1 MFVLCFARVLHLE
14 LYIMEPV
21 RASQRREGSIT
32 ETPSRQ
38 SFTPDTIQAQVGSQ
52 SRSASGNAVRPH
64 GSKSSNPDKQISQI
78 EKSVTHLLVAT
89 KQLLETLTQ
98 WSRGNAQEEEVSD
111 VYVRLGYE
119 FNLAC
124 RAFSSIGVETTDL
137 GPVPDL
143 LRSIL
148 EDTLSQPASPQAL
161 DNYLPRIRDIIIN
174 LLQGLKRKQSK
185 LRSKPVKDVTGQPS
199 RLGTQQPDRQ
209 TSTASPVSA
218 EAAANLFPVSD
229 GRRGSPDG
237 FDLSGTNLE
246 SGGPLPSMERSSL
259 RRSIRREPQKQ
270 IPSYDSSSTISST
283 TAQNLP
289 ILSPPHQD
297 MLTNAAT
304 PYLQPPLPSPQ
315 QDALTALQRGGD
327 LERRASRRFSSIQ
340 IQKHLGAS
348 PNGVPVIAPAQN
360 SPIPN
365 RGRETRESMRA
376 VTSRTLSQRGIQQ
389 TGHQTNDTSPSRLG
403 HPRPERIAEERE
415 EPPKLEVS
423 LPKFEPPQ
431 SAGPEDSPIAK
442 TPDEYHAPRLAAVT
456 NLEQQ
461 LGATVN
467 GPYSPSREAL
477 SYQPAQQMPTT
488 RLESP
493 MKQQPAVQNTARRFD
508 AHSATTVQE
517 SIPRP
522 PATVANVD
530 SSPPSA
536 KELTLFLQYKTR
548 IKKFVLSNGYE
559 ELTLARLQLAFIEKF
574 AWNTHNNGV
583 DLPEIYIQD
592 PVSGVR
598 HELEDLADVKDRSV
612 LVLNF
617 EVLDEVKKHFDEGIG
632 GLKSTL
638 ENVKVMLDGQGTMMQ
653 RFSDRQFE
661 ASKEM
666 ARLSAVPTPRA
677 SRVPTFDFDKADV
690 ATSAG
695 PASEASVAEVQN
707 LRRDIAVLK
716 QSYLTM
722 SSDFAAS
729 MANIKAKAAHVK
741 EAAATVAE
749 PSYEGAS
756 GRVHVNEGKKKLQT
770 DSEVLVN
777 RVDNLSDTVED
788 LRKDVVSRGVRPR
801 PADLDRL
808 SKEISGTAKALAQMK
823 EFMKREKPAWTKVWE
838 NELNQVCVE
847 REELSQQ
854 EELMAD
860 LHGDLED
867 VQNVFNLV
875 EEAMKQQNLQ
885 GSTGSFRQLN
895 KAVEIDP
902 TVDPGQAKEG
912 VLDEV
917 RALRPN
923 HEDRL
928 EAIER
933 AEAARRRELE
943 DRQGNEFQKEV
954 AEFVEEGKLKK
965 VGGMD
970 EVERVR
976 ELKERRARQENWET
990 QIKLEEEKARKKAER
1005 EAAKAT
1011 KAAAA
1016 GTAEGTVTDDV
1027 STAIMKE
1034 ATRVPLPPVGDG
1046 TTEDAN
1052 HRAQEGESYFD
1063 GAHTDR
1069 LPPVPA
1075 RADDITLPET
1085 STLPPLPPTHPNEE
1099 NESDTLP
1106 QLPPIKTEEKHDSVP
1121 GFLSSLISRGAL
1133 GDESPVDSK
1142 DEKHDSGSSWWK
1154 PAVFG

>member
-1 MFVLCFARVLHLE
+1 
-14 LYIMEPV
+14 MESV
-21 RASQRREGSIT
+21 RASQRRQGSVAEAASQQSAIMDT
-32 ETPSRQ
+32 TP
-38 SFTPDTIQAQVGSQ
+38 AQIGSQ
-52 SRSASGNAVRPH
+52 SRSASGTGARPH

-124 RAFSSIGVETTDL
+124 RAFSSIGVDTTDL

-143 LRSIL
+143 LRTIL

-185 LRSKPVKDVTGQPS
+185 LRTRPTKDATGQAS
-199 RLGTQQPDRQ
+199 KLGPQQPGRQ
-209 TSTASPVSA
+209 MSTTSGVSGETTTTLSPYSGV
-218 EAAANLFPVSD
+218 
-229 GRRGSPDG
+229 RRDSPAGLDP
-237 FDLSGTNLE
+237 DDMTPEPS
-246 SGGPLPSMERSSL
+246 GPLPSIERSSL

-270 IPSYDSSSTISST
+270 TPSADSSSTIAST

-289 ILSPPHQD
+289 VLPPPQQEPI
-297 MLTNAAT
+297 TSAAAF
-304 PYLQPPLPSPQ
+304 PHPPPPPPK

-327 LERRASRRFSSIQ
+327 LERRASRRFSAYQ

-348 PNGVPVIAPAQN
+348 PNGVPVIPPAQN

-365 RGRETRESMRA
+365 RGREVRESMRA
-376 VTSRTLSQRGIQQ
+376 VTSRTSYQPGRQKSGSKL
-389 TGHQTNDTSPSRLG
+389 NDVSPSRTG
-403 HPRPERIAEERE
+403 SARPERISEEQEEESPKLETDLPRI
-415 EPPKLEVS
+415 EPPK
-423 LPKFEPPQ
+423 EP
-431 SAGPEDSPIAK
+431 GPDDSPTAK
-442 TPDEYHAPRLAAVT
+442 TPEEFHAPKLQTVT
-456 NLEQQ
+456 SPEPQ

-467 GPYSPSREAL
+467 GPFSPTKELPVFTPTDRESTKTPDSPS
-477 SYQPAQQMPTT
+477 
-488 RLESP
+488 
-493 MKQQPAVQNTARRFD
+493 KQDTPIDGTAKGFAV
-508 AHSATTVQE
+508 HSATT
-517 SIPRP
+517 IRP
-522 PATVANVD
+522 STTPPPTAAVELD

-548 IKKFVLSNGYE
+548 IKKFVLPGGYE
-559 ELTLARLQLAFIEKF
+559 ELSLARLQLAFIEKF

-592 PVSGVR
+592 LVSGVR
-598 HELEDLADVKDRSV
+598 HELEDLSDVKDRSV

-617 EVLDEVKKHFDEGIG
+617 EVLDEVKKHFDEGLG
-632 GLKSTL
+632 SLKSTL
-638 ENVKVMLDGQGTMMQ
+638 ENVKTILDGQGTMMQ
-653 RFSDRQFE
+653 RFSDRQLE

-666 ARLSAVPTPRA
+666 ARLSATPTPRVTRA
-677 SRVPTFDFDKADV
+677 PTLDFDKV
-690 ATSAG
+690 GATIPSG
-695 PASEASVAEVQN
+695 PASEASLAEVQN

-716 QSYLTM
+716 QTYSTM

-729 MANIKAKAAHVK
+729 MASIKAKAAHVK

-749 PSYEGAS
+749 PSYEGAF

-788 LRKDVVSRGVRPR
+788 LRKDVVARGVRPR
-801 PADLDRL
+801 PADLERL

-875 EEAMKQQNLQ
+875 EEAMKQQNIQ
-885 GSTGSFRQLN
+885 GGTGSLRQVS
-895 KAVEIDP
+895 KTVGFDP

-933 AEAARRRELE
+933 AEAARKRDLE
-943 DRQGNEFQKEV
+943 ARQGNEFQKEV

-965 VGGMD
+965 TG
-970 EVERVR
+970 
-976 ELKERRARQENWET
+976 
-990 QIKLEEEKARKKAER
+990 
-1005 EAAKAT
+1005 
-1011 KAAAA
+1011 
-1016 GTAEGTVTDDV
+1016 
-1027 STAIMKE
+1027 
-1034 ATRVPLPPVGDG
+1034 
-1046 TTEDAN
+1046 
-1052 HRAQEGESYFD
+1052 
-1063 GAHTDR
+1063 
-1069 LPPVPA
+1069 
-1075 RADDITLPET
+1075 
-1085 STLPPLPPTHPNEE
+1085 
-1099 NESDTLP
+1099 
-1106 QLPPIKTEEKHDSVP
+1106 
-1121 GFLSSLISRGAL
+1121 
-1133 GDESPVDSK
+1133 
-1142 DEKHDSGSSWWK
+1142 
-1154 PAVFG
+1154 